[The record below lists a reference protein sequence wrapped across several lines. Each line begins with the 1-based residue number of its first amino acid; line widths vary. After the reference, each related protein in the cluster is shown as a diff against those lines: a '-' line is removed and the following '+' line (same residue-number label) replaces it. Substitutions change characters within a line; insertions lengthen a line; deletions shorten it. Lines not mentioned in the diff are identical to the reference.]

1 MAPQIDII
9 ETSVV
14 YNIAQYTL
22 ELQLEIQSDGFVV
35 VTLNYSNHLLSNFTT
50 NNSRIKLQNLIYN
63 CEYSLYATASN
74 CFNENNTTTL
84 EINEGK

>member
-1 MAPQIDII
+1 MVPQIDII

-14 YNIAQYTL
+14 YSIAQYSL
-22 ELQLEIQSDGFVV
+22 ELQLEIQSDAFVV
-35 VTLNYSNHLLSNFTT
+35 VTLNYSNHLLLNFTT
-50 NNSRIKLQNLIYN
+50 NNSSIKLQKLIYN
-63 CEYSLYATASN
+63 GEYSLHATARN